1 MAIYEFPHTRNYDQ
15 PIDQLI
21 LQLTKKVE
29 ELEERVA
36 KLESEVNK
44 QWVTLIS
51 HIQEIM
57 IAIYRS

>member
-1 MAIYEFPHTRNYDQ
+1 MAIYDFPHTRNYEQ

-36 KLESEVNK
+36 KLESKVNK
-44 QWVTLIS
+44 Q
-51 HIQEIM
+51 
-57 IAIYRS
+57 